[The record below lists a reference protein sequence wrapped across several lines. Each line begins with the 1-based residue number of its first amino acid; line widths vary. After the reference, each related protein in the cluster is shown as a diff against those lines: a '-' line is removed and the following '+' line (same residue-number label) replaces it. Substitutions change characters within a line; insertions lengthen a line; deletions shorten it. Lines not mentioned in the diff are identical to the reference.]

1 MHTARQHF
9 ADELQQ
15 QHSRVTEASRILE
28 EEDEK
33 QFQQQLSL
41 ALVKS
46 EAEARANDAETPSIF
61 RESTAYIKQQDTL
74 RPEQPR
80 KGETGVHS
88 TTEDVLISA
97 TTMPLDTSE
106 PDPDVQC
113 SVESPESIAS
123 ISTSSSQQG
132 QAHTQVPADGTMVY
146 EQRVAYVPEQR
157 ESIQAVYAGQ
167 YPYACAAS
175 MAPMAPS
182 LSLYPQSLDGVSS
195 LKDASAAEEHRSQ
208 MDDGVL
214 ELVGDLDIEDHDL
227 QIVDDAEIAES
238 RSPDQTESVMDAER
252 PQSVHRGVVAA
263 HASNSEVNGAT
274 ESSPAPPL
282 GTQESV
288 GPGVRIPTMTSRVPQ
303 RSIMAHIT
311 VNYGVCARD
320 SDLEGQDSGRD
331 DGDASRRRRSLLWR
345 IVWRIVCLV
354 SKPCVQSSRLE
365 CELTET

>member
-80 KGETGVHS
+80 NGETGVHS

-97 TTMPLDTSE
+97 ATMPLDTSE
-106 PDPDVQC
+106 PEPDVQC
-113 SVESPESIAS
+113 SEEGSPESIAS
-123 ISTSSSQQG
+123 ISTSSQQG
-132 QAHTQVPADGTMVY
+132 QAHAQVPADGTMLH
-146 EQRVAYVPEQR
+146 EQRVAYVPEQLG
-157 ESIQAVYAGQ
+157 SIQSVYAGQ
-167 YPYACAAS
+167 YPCACAAS
-175 MAPMAPS
+175 MAPVAPS
-182 LSLYPQSLDGVSS
+182 LSLDPQSPDGVSS

-214 ELVGDLDIEDHDL
+214 ELVGDKLWTTRRL
-227 QIVDDAEIAES
+227 QS
-238 RSPDQTESVMDAER
+238 R
-252 PQSVHRGVVAA
+252 G
-263 HASNSEVNGAT
+263 
-274 ESSPAPPL
+274 L
-282 GTQESV
+282 
-288 GPGVRIPTMTSRVPQ
+288 PT
-303 RSIMAHIT
+303 
-311 VNYGVCARD
+311 
-320 SDLEGQDSGRD
+320 
-331 DGDASRRRRSLLWR
+331 RRR
-345 IVWRIVCLV
+345 V
-354 SKPCVQSSRLE
+354 
-365 CELTET
+365 

>member
-1 MHTARQHF
+1 
-9 ADELQQ
+9 
-15 QHSRVTEASRILE
+15 
-28 EEDEK
+28 
-33 QFQQQLSL
+33 
-41 ALVKS
+41 
-46 EAEARANDAETPSIF
+46 
-61 RESTAYIKQQDTL
+61 
-74 RPEQPR
+74 
-80 KGETGVHS
+80 
-88 TTEDVLISA
+88 
-97 TTMPLDTSE
+97 
-106 PDPDVQC
+106 
-113 SVESPESIAS
+113 
-123 ISTSSSQQG
+123 
-132 QAHTQVPADGTMVY
+132 
-146 EQRVAYVPEQR
+146 
-157 ESIQAVYAGQ
+157 
-167 YPYACAAS
+167 
-175 MAPMAPS
+175 MAPAAPS
-182 LSLYPQSLDGVSS
+182 LSPDPQSPDGVSS

-238 RSPDQTESVMDAER
+238 RSPDQTESVKDAER

-311 VNYGVCARD
+311 VNYGVCAWD
-320 SDLEGQDSGRD
+320 SNLEGQDSGRD